1 MAWLAREEAA
11 AEESESAPPRKPNSF
26 LSPPPPNYKP
36 PPDVK
41 TRTEPRSRASP
52 RRVAAATPSSTGL
65 GSNPLGTSTSIV
77 RQASR
82 PGQPMGTPRDA
93 GEINPD
99 ENNGMGMGVKGIA
112 AGDIVNGTGNEL
124 VDGLGKTTKSWS
136 SVKRVFE
143 L

>member
-1 MAWLAREEAA
+1 
-11 AEESESAPPRKPNSF
+11 
-26 LSPPPPNYKP
+26 
-36 PPDVK
+36 
-41 TRTEPRSRASP
+41 
-52 RRVAAATPSSTGL
+52 
-65 GSNPLGTSTSIV
+65 
-77 RQASR
+77 
-82 PGQPMGTPRDA
+82 MGTPRDA